1 MDSKFRTIIFLS
13 LEVTR
18 IYYSNDTFYFN
29 VIFLNTGS
37 KQTQLYLLKHEIFYL
52 FIEFQQSFF

>member
-13 LEVTR
+13 LEVTK
-18 IYYSNDTFYFN
+18 IYSNDIFYFN

-37 KQTQLYLLKHEIFYL
+37 KQIQLYLLKHEIFYL

>member
-13 LEVTR
+13 LEVTK
-18 IYYSNDTFYFN
+18 IYSNDIFYFN

-37 KQTQLYLLKHEIFYL
+37 KQIQLYLLKHEIFYL
-52 FIEFQQSFF
+52 FIEFQQSLF

>member
-13 LEVTR
+13 LEVTK
-18 IYYSNDTFYFN
+18 IYSNDTFYFN

-37 KQTQLYLLKHEIFYL
+37 KQIQLYLLKHEIFYL
-52 FIEFQQSFF
+52 FIEFQQSLF

>member
-1 MDSKFRTIIFLS
+1 MDSKFRTIIFLL
-13 LEVTR
+13 LEVTK

-37 KQTQLYLLKHEIFYL
+37 KQIQLYLLKHEIFYL
-52 FIEFQQSFF
+52 FIEFQQSLF